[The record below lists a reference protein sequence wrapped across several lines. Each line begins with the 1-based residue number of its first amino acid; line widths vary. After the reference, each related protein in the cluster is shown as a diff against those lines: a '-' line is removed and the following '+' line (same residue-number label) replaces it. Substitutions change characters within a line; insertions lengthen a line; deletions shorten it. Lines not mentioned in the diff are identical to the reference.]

1 MPFLVSEVVAN
12 RLRTRTRIRK
22 SSFDA
27 PPVVRSGFDGIE
39 DTASSNFLAVLAL
52 TIEKS

>member
-12 RLRTRTRIRK
+12 RLRTRIRK
-22 SSFDA
+22 SSFYA

-39 DTASSNFLAVLAL
+39 EIASSNFLAVLAL